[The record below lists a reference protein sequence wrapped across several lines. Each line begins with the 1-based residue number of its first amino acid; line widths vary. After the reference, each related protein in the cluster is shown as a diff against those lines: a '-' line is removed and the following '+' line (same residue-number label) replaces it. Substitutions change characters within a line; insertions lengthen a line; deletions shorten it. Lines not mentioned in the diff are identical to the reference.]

1 MGKKMTDLEKYQKR
15 ISELESKGKVVTQ
28 ATKLKRIIAQNLEPK
43 AKMPKNPFIKFLNI
57 FGVL

>member
-1 MGKKMTDLEKYQKR
+1 MTNLEKYQKR

>member
-1 MGKKMTDLEKYQKR
+1 MTDLEKYQKR

-43 AKMPKNPFIKFLNI
+43 AKMPKIRLLN
-57 FGVL
+57 F